1 MANSKYKR
9 LHLPPLHD
17 DVESTSRTTFF
28 EAGGDDTGWPSDS
41 TASCAS
47 TTSTLK
53 SDIIEAWKRRKK
65 KNHRKEAWK
74 HRKKRRQLKLDLLK
88 PVLLRLKSAHWLKPA
103 HQLKSALT
111 PAIADLLESATSW
124 P

>member
-1 MANSKYKR
+1 MEGEGTLKKSQTNLRKNDHMANSKYKR

-17 DVESTSRTTFF
+17 DVESTSRTTLF
-28 EAGGDDTGWPSDS
+28 EAGEDDTGWFPDT

-74 HRKKRRQLKLDLLK
+74 CRKKKE
-88 PVLLRLKSAHWLKPA
+88 AAAEAGPA
-103 HQLKSALT
+103 KASPT
-111 PAIADLLESATSW
+111 PAKANPTG
-124 P
+124 

>member
-1 MANSKYKR
+1 MEGERTLKSFQTDLRKYDNMAHSKYKR

-28 EAGGDDTGWPSDS
+28 EMGGDDTGWPSDT

-47 TTSTLK
+47 TISTLK

-74 HRKKRRQLKLDLLK
+74 CCKKRQ
-88 PVLLRLKSAHWLKPA
+88 
-103 HQLKSALT
+103 
-111 PAIADLLESATSW
+111 
-124 P
+124 